1 MLNKEF
7 LNKLTILYVED
18 EAAVR
23 EVVSRPL
30 SKLCKNAYVAED
42 GLEGLKLYEENK
54 NNIDIILSDIN
65 MPNMNGM
72 EMLKEIRKTDDN
84 VPFIFATA
92 RADSEYPI
100 QAIDLNVNHYILKPI
115 DVKDLINKIQDIC
128 EQKYLENRLQTKQK
142 EIKRYLD
149 AINNVAIVFKMRVD
163 VSITFVNEGFL
174 DISKFS
180 KDEALQLNFNDII
193 HPSIPLNYLDETW
206 DIVKSNEVWEGNTKF
221 LDRDQDTFYINS
233 TIFKINDDEKD
244 EYITIGFLTTKDNIE
259 KREFKK
265 KVIKNIQESNKKEAT
280 YKETI
285 THLNDKIIELEKY
298 LPNVHAELEKE
309 RNDKENRDR
318 QLNHYEIQMHNVE
331 EKYQEVLTRKSK
343 EVESHLIKQQQL
355 KTEKESLYKK
365 FLALEETV
373 GLIEEKNENLV
384 VENERSRKKIIDL
397 TQILDNANI

>member
-163 VSITFVNEGFL
+163 GSITFVNEGFL

-373 GLIEEKNENLV
+373 GLIEEKNENLE

>member
-163 VSITFVNEGFL
+163 GSITFVNEGFL